1 MDGIQIAN
9 RCGFDIDGFMSDFGL
24 KPVAMNMFRSEFQSG
39 VLINDMM
46 IL

>member
-9 RCGFDIDGFMSDFGL
+9 RCGFDIDGFMSDFEL
-24 KPVAMNMFRSEFQSG
+24 KPVAMNMFRSEFQSV